1 MPSTAWY
8 NRLGLVA
15 TNQMMRE
22 ICVFGR
28 NIIIARLIGAEQ
40 LGEFIFLILAIRLFA
55 MSTDLAVD
63 RYILQVDQKDTSH
76 ALAAAHLFIRGRSVI
91 LALLLAVMGL
101 YGVQHISFACYGLL
115 AGSAILRGFTHQGY
129 RLKQRTLNF
138 RPALYVEAST
148 TIVATIAMY
157 VVATHVP
164 TLEAVCAVLLAQ
176 SGMHTALSHILS
188 DDRYRAYASDDRL
201 KHMFGFGWP
210 LMLSGITMFWS
221 MQGERVILSAMLSAE
236 DFAHFSMMFQLA
248 LVPVLVVGRVA
259 LTAGLPALAA
269 VANNHAAFQN
279 RLDYFH
285 LYIYGVATVFVLGF
299 VFLANPVLGALFG
312 PAFETSVSLLFLVAL
327 AQSLRLCRQPQSVA
341 AQALG
346 HTDIPFKANLVRVS
360 AVLFAV
366 VSVALGGS
374 LMSLLVIACVGE
386 GVAWAAQA
394 LLFSMR
400 TRGAA
405 RARANVGTG
414 TPQETLS

>member
-1 MPSTAWY
+1 MPSATWY
-8 NRLGLVA
+8 NRLGVVA
-15 TNQMMRE
+15 TNQIMRE

-28 NIIIARLIGAEQ
+28 NIIIARLIGAES
-40 LGEFIFLILAIRLFA
+40 LGEFIFLVLAIRLFA

-63 RYILQVDQKDTSH
+63 RYILQVNRNETKE
-76 ALAAAHLFIRGRSVI
+76 ALAAAHFFVRGRSII
-91 LALLLAVMGL
+91 LALMLLIMGL
-101 YGVQHISFACYGLL
+101 YSVQNISFVCYALL
-115 AGSAILRGFTHQGY
+115 ASSAVLRGMTHQGY

-148 TIVATIAMY
+148 TIVATVAMY
-157 VVATHVP
+157 IVVSSVP
-164 TLEAVCAVLLAQ
+164 TLEAVCAVLVAQ
-176 SGMHTALSHILS
+176 AGMHTALSHILS
-188 DDRYRAYASDDRL
+188 DGPYKAYASDARL
-201 KHMFGFGWP
+201 KHMFRFGWP

-236 DFAHFSMMFQLA
+236 EFAHFSMMFQLA
-248 LVPVLVVGRVA
+248 LVPVLVIGRVT

-269 VANNHAAFQN
+269 VAGDRVAFQN

-285 LYIYGVATVFVLGF
+285 LYIYGLATAFVLGF

-312 PAFETSVSLLFLVAL
+312 PSFETSVSLLFLVAL

-386 GVAWAAQA
+386 GVAWAAQG

-400 TRGAA
+400 TRADA
-405 RARANVGTG
+405 RTNA